1 MVLKLK
7 AQPTVAFVAT
17 VNQMFGGS
25 SPLLTTAEH
34 CEFGCMNCAQM
45 SCQHMLGSGLKLGG
59 ADEHLIDSSEKCI
72 CRLSL
77 EFRVRML
84 LKGAL
89 LIKADQD
96 EQ

>member
-1 MVLKLK
+1 
-7 AQPTVAFVAT
+7 
-17 VNQMFGGS
+17 
-25 SPLLTTAEH
+25 
-34 CEFGCMNCAQM
+34 M